1 MKTFPPRTFYL
12 TFYLIARIFTIF
24 LFKRANNRVSW
35 CISLRYKKPLSPVVR
50 KKGYLSNFVYI
61 FLSVSARGSAVG
73 AELGGDAC
81 FSAVRAI
88 PCSHYR

>member
-12 TFYLIARIFTIF
+12 TFYLIARIFTVF
-24 LFKRANNRVSW
+24 LFKRANYRVSW

-61 FLSVSARGSAVG
+61 FLSVCTGGSAVG
-73 AELGGDAC
+73 AELGCDPRLA
-81 FSAVRAI
+81 AVRAV
-88 PCSHYR
+88 PCSHDG